1 MCSAAYHEDVIGP
14 VAALRERGVL
24 AALAAALLFGA
35 SAPAAKL
42 LLDGTDPWLL
52 AGLLYAG
59 AGLGLALYR
68 RARRAPGVRLASG
81 DWRWF
86 AGAIVAG
93 GIVAPVLLMAGL
105 SAMPASGASL
115 LLNAESVFTALL
127 AWIVFRENVD
137 RRVAAGMAVIA
148 AGAVVLSW
156 PGTGPDFGALWPSLA
171 VLAACLLWAVDNN
184 LARRVSYAD
193 ATWLAMAKGL
203 VAGSVNLL
211 LALVVRGEVLPAP
224 GVVAAAML
232 TGCAAYGVSLSLFV
246 YGLRTLGAARTG
258 AYFSVAPFFGAV
270 LAVAL
275 LGEDV
280 TGQLLAAGALMAVG
294 VWLHL
299 TERHQHAHRHE
310 ALEHAHPP
318 EPGDPHDSSAQ
329 PVPGDPVRHRH
340 PPARHEHPHYPDLHH
355 RHPH

>member
-1 MCSAAYHEDVIGP
+1 MVGP

-35 SAPAAKL
+35 AAPAAKV
-42 LLDGTDPWLL
+42 LLDGIEPWLL

-59 AGLGLALYR
+59 AGIGLLIWR
-68 RARRAPGVRLASG
+68 RVRRAPAVRLEPG
-81 DWRWF
+81 DGRWL

-93 GIVAPVLLMAGL
+93 GVAAPVLLMAGL

-127 AWIVFRENVD
+127 AWVVFRENVD

-156 PGTGPDFGALWPSLA
+156 PGAGPGFGSVWPSSA
-171 VLAACLLWAVDNN
+171 VLASCVLWAVDNN

-193 ATWLAMAKGL
+193 ATWLAMVKGL
-203 VAGSVNLL
+203 VAGSVNLV
-211 LALVVRGEVLPAP
+211 LALAVRGEELAEP
-224 GVVAAAML
+224 GMVAAALL
-232 TGCAAYGVSLSLFV
+232 TGFLAYGVSLSLFV
-246 YGLRTLGAARTG
+246 YGLRSLGTARTG

-270 LAVAL
+270 MAVAL
-275 LGEDV
+275 LGEEV
-280 TGQLLAAGALMAVG
+280 TGQLLVAGALMAFG

-310 ALEHAHPP
+310 GLVHAHPSD
-318 EPGDPHDSSAQ
+318 PGDPHHAGAEPQ
-329 PVPGDPVRHRH
+329 PGDPLRHRH
-340 PPARHEHPHYPDLHH
+340 PPARHEHAHYPDLHH